1 MATPEGERI
10 ARVEEQIRDMR
21 QDLREHA
28 QEQMRTR
35 NRIHDLEG
43 AVGMLVDNL
52 KVTRR
57 SEDLRFKGLNLRIQ
71 VLTLVIGAAGIV
83 TPVFI
88 VYLGRH

>member
-21 QDLREHA
+21 QDLRDHA
-28 QEQMRTR
+28 QEQQRTR

-57 SEDLRFKGLNLRIQ
+57 SEETRYKGLNLRIQ
-71 VLTLVIGAAGIV
+71 VLTLVIGSAGIV
-83 TPVFI
+83 TPIFV
-88 VYLGRH
+88 VYVGRH